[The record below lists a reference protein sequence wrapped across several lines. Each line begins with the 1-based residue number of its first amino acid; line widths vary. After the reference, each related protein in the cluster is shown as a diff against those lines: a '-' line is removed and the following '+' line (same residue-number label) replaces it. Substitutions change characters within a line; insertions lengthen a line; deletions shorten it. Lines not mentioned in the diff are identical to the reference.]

1 MLIQQHNMSRLVLL
15 PRIIHR
21 EGVRAYHFDLL
32 VCQVPCGSADA
43 AASTARAICRLFGLE
58 YRQGN
63 TSDFAVPFVECCKA
77 ELPGTH
83 GHIAIGTPDVERAEF
98 HLGLQGTEFLEHTRK
113 VDDKGRTKAIYLNQT
128 FAGFA
133 VHLMRK

>member
-1 MLIQQHNMSRLVLL
+1 M
-15 PRIIHR
+15 
-21 EGVRAYHFDLL
+21 
-32 VCQVPCGSADA
+32 
-43 AASTARAICRLFGLE
+43 
-58 YRQGN
+58 
-63 TSDFAVPFVECCKA
+63 
-77 ELPGTH
+77 
-83 GHIAIGTPDVERAEF
+83 ERAEF

>member
-1 MLIQQHNMSRLVLL
+1 MAIAIGASVTVSIPELIIGTFSLISRVKLVE
-15 PRIIHR
+15 I
-21 EGVRAYHFDLL
+21 
-32 VCQVPCGSADA
+32 
-43 AASTARAICRLFGLE
+43 STSF
-58 YRQGN
+58 GN

>member
-1 MLIQQHNMSRLVLL
+1 MW
-15 PRIIHR
+15 
-21 EGVRAYHFDLL
+21 AY
-32 VCQVPCGSADA
+32 PA
-43 AASTARAICRLFGLE
+43 AARTPRPSTAPGHLPAFRSGVPAGQYIGFCRAICGVL
-58 YRQGN
+58 QGG
-63 TSDFAVPFVECCKA
+63 AA
-77 ELPGTH
+77 RTH